1 MGFAGGR
8 EEQQPPP
15 QQHLEKQQQE
25 DELEKQQQL
34 RPQPQSPHPSSS
46 FARAS
51 SRQQRQQRRAEVE
64 QSLSPQPQSPHP
76 RKKKRQG
83 GWAFKVAE
91 DGQSAF
97 ALQAAASGGGNGMG
111 GGGGGAGDG
120 GRPVGAPTGPTS
132 PAGVDAQLLFGGARG
147 FRNRPEGAPLPGAG
161 AGRRR
166 GQGGGTSFCVIS

>member
-1 MGFAGGR
+1 MGVAGGR

-15 QQHLEKQQQE
+15 PQQQLEKQQQE

-51 SRQQRQQRRAEVE
+51 SRQQRQQRRAEEE

-97 ALQAAASGGGNGMG
+97 ALQAAAIGGGSG
-111 GGGGGAGDG
+111 GGGGGDE
-120 GRPVGAPTGPTS
+120 GRRVGAPAGPTS

-166 GQGGGTSFCVIS
+166 GRGGGTSFCVIS

>member
-1 MGFAGGR
+1 MGVAGGR

-15 QQHLEKQQQE
+15 PQQLEKQQQE
-25 DELEKQQQL
+25 DEQQQL

-51 SRQQRQQRRAEVE
+51 SRQQRQQRRAEEE

-83 GWAFKVAE
+83 GEAFKVAE

-97 ALQAAASGGGNGMG
+97 ALQAAASGGGSGMG
-111 GGGGGAGDG
+111 GGGGGGGDE
-120 GRPVGAPTGPTS
+120 GRQVGAPAGPMS

-147 FRNRPEGAPLPGAG
+147 FRNRPEGVPLPGAG

-166 GQGGGTSFCVIS
+166 GRGGGTSFCVIS